1 MPHLAAM
8 PGMLPV
14 IIGIALIAF
23 VAVTIRLFW
32 RRKTTPWD
40 A

>member
-14 IIGIALIAF
+14 IIGTAPIIV
-23 VAVTIRLFW
+23 VAAMIRLFW